1 MIFRKVHNKLERMAS
16 KTRITAL
23 FLLSHTVLLLMM
35 LFTFPRINAKLGTQ
49 AFDLKTFGYSQL
61 EATMM
66 LRNLDQS
73 TIDFYLFPQL
83 FLLDILYPILL
94 ALFLST
100 LIIRLSN
107 LVKINQNHVF
117 SNLFI
122 LPFIA
127 MFIDYFEN
135 ILISLMIINPTNVSS
150 GVIKTASIFTQ
161 MKGGFTTLSWL
172 VILIL
177 LGIWLINKRKNK
189 KHTANTKRIKLNH

>member
-1 MIFRKVHNKLERMAS
+1 MRFRQIHNKLERFAS
-16 KTRITAL
+16 KSGIIGL

-35 LFTFPRINAKLGTQ
+35 LFTFPRINAKFGTQ
-49 AFDLKTFGYSQL
+49 AFDLKTFGYSQS

-100 LIIRLSN
+100 TIIRLSD
-107 LVKINQNHVF
+107 LIKISRDHVF
-117 SNLFI
+117 SNLFM
-122 LPFIA
+122 LPFIT

-135 ILISLMIINPTNVSS
+135 IMISLMITNPTNVSS
-150 GVIKTASIFTQ
+150 GVIKIASIFTG
-161 MKGGFTTLSWL
+161 MKTGFTTLSWL
-172 VILIL
+172 VILTL
-177 LGIWLINKRKNK
+177 LVMWIINKRKNK
-189 KHTANTKRIKLNH
+189 KRTANTV

>member
-1 MIFRKVHNKLERMAS
+1 MIFRKIHNKLERMAS
-16 KTRITAL
+16 KTGITAL

-35 LFTFPRINAKLGTQ
+35 LFTFPRINAKFGTQ
-49 AFDLKTFGYSQL
+49 AFDLKTFGYPQS

-66 LRNLDQS
+66 LRNLDQL

-107 LVKINQNHVF
+107 LIKINQNHVF
-117 SNLFI
+117 SNLFM

-127 MFIDYFEN
+127 MFVDYFEN
-135 ILISLMIINPTNVSS
+135 IMISLMIINPTNVSS

-177 LGIWLINKRKNK
+177 LVFWFNYKRKNK
-189 KHTANTKRIKLNH
+189 KHTANTV

>member
-1 MIFRKVHNKLERMAS
+1 MTFRKIHNKLERMAS
-16 KTRITAL
+16 KTGITGL

-35 LFTFPRINAKLGTQ
+35 LFTFPRINAKFGTQ
-49 AFDLKTFGYSQL
+49 AFDLKTFGYSQS

-73 TIDFYLFPQL
+73 TIDLYLFPQL
-83 FLLDILYPILL
+83 FLLDVLYPILL

-107 LVKINQNHVF
+107 LIKINQNDVF
-117 SNLFI
+117 SSLFM

-135 ILISLMIINPTNVSS
+135 IMISLMITNPTNVSS

-161 MKGGFTTLSWL
+161 MKGAFTTLSWL
-172 VILIL
+172 VILTL
-177 LGIWLINKRKNK
+177 LFAWLINKWKNK
-189 KHTANTKRIKLNH
+189 KHTANNG